1 MNLVL
6 RAKNIMFSPASEWEV
21 IKQESITVSDLF
33 LKYAVILA
41 AIPAVAGFIGYSLFG
56 ISLGFISY
64 HVPIGAGILWAVL
77 TYILSLVGIYI
88 ISFIVD
94 ALAPSFG
101 STKDITASMK
111 VVVFSYTPTWVVGIL
126 YVIPSL
132 GILVALAGIYA
143 LVLMYMGLQ
152 RVKDVPKDR
161 MVGYFIVILIIAV
174 VVYIII
180 GVIVSGI
187 AFAGLFTAKYY

>member
-41 AIPAVAGFIGYSLFG
+41 AIPAIAGFIGYSLFG

-101 STKDITASMK
+101 STKDIAASVK

-132 GILVALAGIYA
+132 SIIVALAGIYA

-174 VVYIII
+174 VIYIII

-187 AFAGLFTAKYY
+187 AFAGLFTSRYY